1 MMQQTQLTSA
11 RDVLL
16 NTALLGLDKSHLSIT
31 AFPPV
36 LHNTLQTVT
45 AQATDPVEAFV
56 EVVNLVFAYEQAHS
70 QRLLNTFTPEEMARL
85 QELKVV
91 DAFYSVATDTNATYS
106 AAAAAISRAVK
117 ATDVT
122 TTDAA
127 ATAEDAA
134 LLARWL
140 QAQHNQAP
148 LPLLPYG
155 HGTMP
160 LRSDSLQ
167 EDYIIS
173 NLLYV
178 DGYVAHNAAIDTMAI
193 LAALRHMGLYVPSG
207 LLREFVHVYLALRD
221 RLPLHLQQLSLEFLL
236 PQNRYLLSFM
246 TVADLELFTNRY
258 SGCGYEYSDDYTD
271 NFHRNSCDI
280 SGHATLQLDLMVDHQ
295 ATLTKLQSLWDSGSC
310 YQQEKV
316 CALLVDNYELT
327 TLLDCLEA
335 SFQSLPSTQRK
346 NIIAHLHNHW
356 LDVVSYLYQHG
367 HLARSADGGKGAANT
382 TATTDTT
389 LPATTVNASVAV
401 VAAPSIAVRFEQ
413 WLQPLAQD
421 GRNTYI
427 QFKAAQMLWLLPHSQ
442 WQQASL
448 YFVRKAVLPDWDIA
462 SAQLVDS
469 PRAAAKRKELTSLAK
484 ATDSALRRALKK
496 NLDKALADMYAQEQL
511 RKGATASQY
520 LALLTFTLPPAQ
532 WFTLFNLTRTSD
544 DAHDAEELMSALA
557 QYCQREQPYE
567 ALGTNCNRSMML
579 KYFVLRLRFE
589 LGTEY
594 SHAFFQHL
602 TPLLTPQELPELLAF
617 ATYSEREVIPF
628 VDKPLPPSP
637 AFPHQFQLL
646 PYNFMW
652 WPKNYCAE
660 IPQRW
665 GPKFSKFYLEVL
677 LAFLA
682 LPDKKRQQLS
692 HGYTVQPSVTAL
704 ALSLDVDV
712 REQYA
717 DLIYEHY
724 LELEHKYDQLQSQA
738 NQEIYAAQRRTLRVV
753 TKSSYDAD
761 LKWYRNNHS
770 FLESLL
776 NAFDE
781 AQQIEQMCA
790 DANAAMTPAQQQGQA
805 KQTKKKTKKTKQ
817 TKAQQAKHTAAQSVA
832 VAAATAAV
840 AAVTAGDTDSADVSA
855 AQLQRTPIPLPPRKA
870 SALKREASIAGVI
883 DELKLWIKDSL
894 RNGLMQVLPQRS
906 DDIARLKKRM
916 VDAKAPKLSQ
926 RLDNALQ
933 CDDSTEAGRF
943 AYLSQLLRL
952 YLLSSAF
959 AQREQLSAA
968 WQGELSRLVGVTPTP
983 EEVIA
988 ANHEALDGKEPAE
1001 ELLWVVNDIVYP
1013 VARGQHHK
1021 HICYSFTRHD
1031 FVYYLTFVP
1040 NKLKK
1045 AAERDCDAALELQEL
1060 ILPSGIIFKA
1070 QVYLYPG
1077 LTEVPR
1083 VLFKKRQVLEGY
1095 LHPTTEEG
1103 TVIKDVSEQ
1112 HICDSKRLKPTLQG
1126 CSSLQATSVE
1136 MTRFF
1141 SANPFAAFCPV
1152 VISQVNFAHTQAARS
1167 GPWYLCDREG
1177 KAMALTGPQEL
1188 LQRQVLACEQH
1199 TYGHEFTA
1207 VVLMNKQHM
1216 ILSAIGYGDIFISLP
1231 LPELPA
1237 EYHETST

>member
-11 RDVLL
+11 QDVLL

-36 LHNTLQTVT
+36 LHNTLHTVT

-70 QRLLNTFTPEEMARL
+70 QKLLNTFTPEEMARL
-85 QELKVV
+85 HELKVV
-91 DAFYSVATDTNATYS
+91 DAFYSVAADINDAYS
-106 AAAAAISRAVK
+106 AATAAISHAVT

-127 ATAEDAA
+127 ATAKDAA

-140 QAQHNQAP
+140 QAQQNHAP
-148 LPLLPYG
+148 LPLLPYD
-155 HGTMP
+155 HGTTP
-160 LRSDSLQ
+160 LKSDSLQ
-167 EDYIIS
+167 EDYIS
-173 NLLYV
+173 HLLYV

-193 LAALRHMGLYVPSG
+193 LAALQHKGLYVPSG
-207 LLREFVHVYLALRD
+207 LLREFAHVYLGIRD
-221 RLPLHLQQLSLEFLL
+221 SLPPHLQQLPLEFL
-236 PQNRYLLSFM
+236 PSKSRYLLSFM
-246 TVADLELFTNRY
+246 TGADLELFTSRY
-258 SGCGYEYSDDYTD
+258 SGCGYAYSDDYTK
-271 NFHRNSCDI
+271 NYHRNSFDMC
-280 SGHATLQLDLMVDHQ
+280 GHATLQLDLMVDHQ
-295 ATLTKLQSLWDSGSC
+295 ATLTKLQSLWDSGSF

-316 CALLVDNYELT
+316 CELLVDNYELT

-335 SFQSLPSTQRK
+335 SFQRLPSTQRK

-367 HLARSADGGKGAANT
+367 HIACSVASDAT
-382 TATTDTT
+382 TPTTDTAT
-389 LPATTVNASVAV
+389 PAIATTANASAAVA
-401 VAAPSIAVRFEQ
+401 AAPSLSARFEQ

-421 GRNTYI
+421 GRNSYI

-448 YFVRKAVLPDWDIA
+448 YFVRKAVIPDWDIA
-462 SAQLVDS
+462 SAQLLDS
-469 PRAAAKRKELTSLAK
+469 PRAAAKRKELTSLAN
-484 ATDSALRRALKK
+484 ATDSALRRTLKK
-496 NLDKALADMYAQEQL
+496 NLDQALADMYPQEQL

-520 LALLTFTLPPAQ
+520 MALLTFTLPPAQ
-532 WFTLFNLTRTSD
+532 WFALLNLTHTGD
-544 DAHDAEELMSALA
+544 DAHDAEVLMSALA

-567 ALGTNCNRSMML
+567 ALSANCNRSMML

-594 SHAFFQHL
+594 SHAFFRHL
-602 TPLLTPQELPELLAF
+602 TPLLSPQELPELLAF

-628 VDKPLPPSP
+628 VDKPLPPVP

-677 LAFLA
+677 LAFFA

-692 HGYTVQPSVTAL
+692 NGYTVQPSVTAL

-717 DLIYEHY
+717 ELIYERY
-724 LELEHKYDQLQSQA
+724 LELEHKCDQLQSQA
-738 NQEIYAAQRRTLRVV
+738 NKEIYAAQRRTLRVV

-761 LKWYRNNHS
+761 LKWYRNYSS
-770 FLESLL
+770 FLDSLL
-776 NAFDE
+776 NAFDK
-781 AQQIEQMCA
+781 AQQIEQMRA
-790 DANAAMTPAQQQGQA
+790 DAAVTQAQQQGQA
-805 KQTKKKTKKTKQ
+805 KQTKKTKEQ
-817 TKAQQAKHTAAQSVA
+817 HAKHTAVQPVA
-832 VAAATAAV
+832 VAAVAATAAAV
-840 AAVTAGDTDSADVSA
+840 AAEDTDAAAISATHH
-855 AQLQRTPIPLPPRKA
+855 LRRTPVPLPPRKA
-870 SALKREASIAGVI
+870 SALKREATIAGVI

-894 RNGLMQVLPQRS
+894 RNGLMQVLPHRA

-926 RLDNALQ
+926 RLQNALQ
-933 CDDSTEAGRF
+933 CDDSTEEGRF

-952 YLLSSAF
+952 YLLCSAF
-959 AQREQLSAA
+959 AQREQLSVA
-968 WQGELSRLVGVTPTP
+968 WQGELSHLVGVTPTP

-988 ANHEALDGKEPAE
+988 ANREVLAGKEPAE

-1013 VARGQHHK
+1013 AARGKYHK

-1031 FVYYLTFVP
+1031 FVFYLTFVP

-1045 AAERDCDAALELQEL
+1045 AAERDSAAALELQEL
-1060 ILPSGIIFKA
+1060 ILPSGIIFQA

-1083 VLFKKRQVLEGY
+1083 VLFKELQVLEGY
-1095 LHPTTEEG
+1095 LHPTTAEG
-1103 TVIKDVSEQ
+1103 TVMKDIYEQ
-1112 HICDSKRLKPTLQG
+1112 HLYDVKQLKPTLQG
-1126 CSSLQATSVE
+1126 CSSLQDASVE

-1141 SANPFAAFCPV
+1141 SANPFAVFYPV
-1152 VISQVNFAHTQAARS
+1152 VISQVNFAHPQAARS

-1177 KAMALTGPQEL
+1177 KARALTGPQEL

-1216 ILSAIGYGDIFISLP
+1216 ILSAISYGDSFISLP
-1231 LPELPA
+1231 LPELPS
-1237 EYHETST
+1237 EYQETSK